1 MCHKNRSS
9 LDRGDAPRTQQWWTG
24 WRSLVTA
31 AWLPLAQQ
39 LFGGGACTTANWRL
53 HHWYMKWRNTHTHR
67 RGDKSVCVWIL
78 TLSDVR
84 WEWGGQLPLTH
95 NFYVQGSISTDVC
108 DVTMISEEDKED
120 VKCVCR
126 WQPSFTV
133 QYWRVWLMMSLVV
146 CGQRGSVFRG
156 ASQWL
161 QTFLKTNPF
170 SVVTRTD
177 VCLRVHQPTVTLIDF
192 QHLFTPVQ
200 RY

>member
-1 MCHKNRSS
+1 M
-9 LDRGDAPRTQQWWTG
+9 DRLEELGYSCLAAIGSAAVWRRGLYNGQLKAP
-24 WRSLVTA
+24 SLV
-31 AWLPLAQQ
+31 
-39 LFGGGACTTANWRL
+39 
-53 HHWYMKWRNTHTHR
+53 YEMKEHTHTHTWR
-67 RGDKSVCVWIL
+67 QVRLCLNTNVVWCQ
-78 TLSDVR
+78 VR
-84 WEWGGQLPLTH
+84 VGGQLPLTH